1 MNLRFSMIILTL
13 LVFFAFY
20 SSIKTNPS
28 PWTLEYKQSLIEN
41 SSEGKNISTLKYN
54 AHLSHNEYQYFKNTT
69 IQANLSA
76 RYKDRLF
83 GEKTNPVIKAGTM
96 RKRDVFSL
104 EKTLA
109 FDNQGLAVNEISS
122 PDEIIESFTVTWE
135 QDNRVFKQR
144 IPIK

>member
-20 SSIKTNPS
+20 SSVKTNPS
-28 PWTLEYKQSLIEN
+28 PWTLEYKQSLTDNFMADKKIR
-41 SSEGKNISTLKYN
+41 TLKYKV
-54 AHLSHNEYQYFKNTT
+54 HLYHNEYQYFKNTK

-76 RYKDRLF
+76 RYKDKLL
-83 GEKTNPVIKAGTM
+83 GEKTNSSSQAGIM

-109 FDNQGLAVNEISS
+109 FENQSLNANNISA
-122 PDEIIESFTVTWE
+122 PDKIIESFTVTWE
-135 QDNRVFKQR
+135 HDNRVFEQL